1 MIQITGKNGNFQ
13 SATDVNQNYLFFPLL
28 MYFAA
33 EKMEEKEAND
43 IMTLLDIKEDDDG
56 LIMYMG
62 KSFHFTDKKKYILV
76 RKKVL
81 RFT

>member
-1 MIQITGKNGNFQ
+1 
-13 SATDVNQNYLFFPLL
+13 

-62 KSFHFTDKKKYILV
+62 KSFHLTEKKMHSC
-76 RKKVL
+76 
-81 RFT
+81 

>member
-1 MIQITGKNGNFQ
+1 
-13 SATDVNQNYLFFPLL
+13 

-62 KSFHFTDKKKYILV
+62 KSFHFTEKKKAFLL
-76 RKKVL
+76 KKKS
-81 RFT
+81 